1 MWLFLLVHS
10 ALATDPGLRIAS
22 PPIAAPGGL
31 VHTPAAQLDAA
42 LSASLQG
49 ATPQAILELE
59 AWLTSRNGPW
69 DHRRTS
75 ARFLLGW
82 LYLQEGKTNLASAQF
97 TQVRTSTGPLAPM
110 ALYYEALCDHQR
122 GRHSVAARECTDYR
136 DQWPQGE
143 HADDCLLLI
152 GEARAKAGQHRLAK
166 QAWTDWLAENQ
177 GHPRSEQVELD
188 LAIAKANLG
197 SQKALSSLQNFTLY
211 HSYPSIAQQ
220 ADAALTTLKDAGKKI
235 PPMDPIQTE
244 TRSIMADVRAGQYE
258 PAWARFTDLLE
269 NHGDDERLQAWL
281 DENAVDIAWKTRN
294 YEAYVSLAQRQY
306 AANPTGHASWRIFR
320 ALQRSG
326 DHYGAGIWAEIALV
340 THKRHYRWR
349 NAHEQIAMTW
359 QLAGEY
365 EKARTIWE
373 SRVKR
378 RGKKGRNARWFSAFS
393 AYRAGQ
399 LPNALGE
406 FQAIERS
413 DPYRVQ
419 AAQYYQA
426 KILDSLERAPEAAS
440 LREKILETD
449 PLGWYAQLIQSA
461 HKRLLQD
468 EEIKAGQR
476 VGRWPE
482 THAAPVPAAP
492 ATAPIVSP
500 VPVHLAK
507 SSAKDTP
514 ARSVNWA
521 VLQKGP
527 ATRTPTGPTQPLNKR
542 WRTAPLPDAYSH
554 NPLID
559 TKADTA
565 DFRRFVR
572 DSTELWPELEVA
584 AQLAQVGLYEL
595 AAPTIER
602 VYREWKDA
610 QLGRGPRA
618 AELKQFV
625 VSQAEWRAVFHA
637 TRDHHNGVRFASLLK
652 KQAALTEDG
661 PRHLRTLTHPTAHMN
676 RVQNAAE
683 STNVDPFLVLGLM
696 RQESLYRRTARS
708 NKGATGLM
716 QVMPYT
722 GSKIAF
728 DLEESFIPDQLADPG
743 TNIRYGVW
751 YLSKLLDRF
760 EGGWPLAVAAYNA
773 GPMNVS
779 SWYTRWEGQI
789 ELDDFVEQI
798 PFTETRDYVK
808 KVSMHYANYLD
819 IYTDGDF
826 VAIPEFPGHNRPGIV
841 AY

>member
-1 MWLFLLVHS
+1 MWLFFLVHS
-10 ALATDPGLRIAS
+10 ALAADPGLRISS
-22 PPIAAPGGL
+22 PPITAPGGL
-31 VHTPAAQLDAA
+31 VHAPTAQLEEA
-42 LSASLQG
+42 LKANLQG
-49 ATPQAILELE
+49 ETAQARMELE

-82 LYLQEGKTNLASAQF
+82 IYLVEGKTNLASAQF
-97 TQVRTSTGPLAPM
+97 TKVRTSSGPLAPM

-136 DQWPQGE
+136 TQWPQGE

-152 GEARAKAGQHRLAK
+152 GTARAKAGQHGLAK
-166 QAWTDWLAENQ
+166 QAWTDWLGENQ

-197 SQKALSSLQNFTLY
+197 SIKALSSLQNFTLY

-220 ADAALTTLKDAGKKI
+220 AESALTTLQSEGKKL
-235 PPMDPIQTE
+235 PLMDPLQSE

-294 YEAYVSLAQRQY
+294 YEAYVSLAQRKY
-306 AANPTGHASWRIFR
+306 TANPTGHAAWRIFR

-326 DHYGAGIWAEIALV
+326 DHYGAGIWAEASLL

-349 NAHEQIAMTW
+349 DAHEQIAMTW

-365 EKARTIWE
+365 EKSRTIWE
-373 SRVKR
+373 SRAKR
-378 RGKKGRNARWFSAFS
+378 RGTKGRDARWFSAFS

-399 LPNALGE
+399 LPTALSE
-406 FQAIERS
+406 FQAIEAS
-413 DPYRVQ
+413 DPYRIQ

-426 KILDSLERAPEAAS
+426 KILDALDRQPEATVI
-440 LREKILETD
+440 RQQILDTE

-461 HKRLLQD
+461 HKRLLKD
-468 EEIKAGQR
+468 EASTPGRR

-482 THAAPVPAAP
+482 ANTAQVPAAP
-492 ATAPIVSP
+492 ATAPIVNPIP
-500 VPVHLAK
+500 VQLA
-507 SSAKDTP
+507 SANAKNTP
-514 ARSVNWA
+514 GRSVNWT

-527 ATRTPTGPTQPLNKR
+527 TTRTPAGPTDALINR
-542 WRTAPLPDAYSH
+542 VRTAPLPDAYTR
-554 NPLID
+554 NPLLN
-559 TKADTA
+559 TKADNA

-572 DSTELWPELEVA
+572 DSAQLWPELEVA
-584 AQLAQVGLYEL
+584 AQLSEVGLYEL

-610 QLGRGPRA
+610 QRGRGPRS

-625 VSQAEWRAVFHA
+625 VSQAEWRSVFHA

-652 KQAALTEDG
+652 KQAELTEDG

-676 RVQNAAE
+676 RVQNASE

-728 DLEESFIPDQLADPG
+728 DLDESFIPDQLADPG

-789 ELDDFVEQI
+789 DLDDFVEQI
-798 PFTETRDYVK
+798 PFLETRDYVK

-819 IYTDGDF
+819 IYTDGSF
-826 VAIPEFPGHNRPGIV
+826 VVIPEFPGHNRPGIV